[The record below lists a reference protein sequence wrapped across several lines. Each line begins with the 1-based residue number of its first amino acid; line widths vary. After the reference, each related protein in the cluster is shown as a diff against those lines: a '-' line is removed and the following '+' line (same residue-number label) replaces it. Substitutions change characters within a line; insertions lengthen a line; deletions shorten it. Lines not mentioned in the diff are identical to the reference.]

1 MKSLKSKIMSLDDF
15 LYYIKDNNAYAK
27 KNTLF
32 SIVDRFS
39 SCMTIVKLCEKLGI
53 STSGYYNWTKRQN
66 KPNPV
71 MELIEKIKEIQ
82 VKNNFS
88 LGYRRMK
95 IELDNIKINISESK
109 TYRIMKKYGLMSK
122 ANYTKKNIHINKAIN
137 SYKNQIKGDFNAFLP
152 NIKWC
157 IDITTIKTVEGKV
170 YLCAIIDL
178 HDRFL
183 ISYKIYNSLTY
194 KLVKATIEEALINE
208 SIQNHIP
215 VILHSDHG
223 TQFTNNKYKQ
233 LAKNN
238 NITPSMSRKGKPT
251 DNAVIESF
259 FATLKNEC
267 VNRYIFETK
276 QEAIDEI
283 QKFTDYYNYGR
294 IQLKTK
300 LTPNEIRQQAA

>member
-1 MKSLKSKIMSLDDF
+1 MKIIKNKIMNLDDF
-15 LYYIKDNNAYAK
+15 LYYIKDNLAYAK
-27 KNTLF
+27 KSTLF
-32 SIVDRFS
+32 SIVDKFS
-39 SCMTIVKLCEKLGI
+39 SYMTVVKLCKKLSI

-66 KPNPV
+66 KPNPILKIV
-71 MELIEKIKEIQ
+71 EKIKEIQ
-82 VKNNFS
+82 IKNNFS
-88 LGYRRMK
+88 LGYSRMK

-152 NIKWC
+152 NIKSC

-178 HDRFL
+178 HNRFL
-183 ISYKIYNSLTY
+183 ISYKIYNSITY

-208 SIQNHIP
+208 SMQNHIP

-238 NITPSMSRKGKPT
+238 NITPSMSRKGTPT